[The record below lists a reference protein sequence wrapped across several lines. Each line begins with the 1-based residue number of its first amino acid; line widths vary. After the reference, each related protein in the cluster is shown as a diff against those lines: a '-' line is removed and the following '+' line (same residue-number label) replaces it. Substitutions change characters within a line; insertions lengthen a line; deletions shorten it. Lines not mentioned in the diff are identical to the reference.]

1 MNILRGKTAL
11 ITGATGG
18 LGSSLAM
25 SFAEMGINL
34 LLTSTNLNELKNLQ
48 KELNK
53 KFKSIDI
60 EIIQCN
66 LIENFKSFLGY
77 FDDDGMFGE
86 KVIDILVNNA
96 ALFPANALKKTSEEE
111 IIQTMFLNA
120 TFPILL
126 AKKLSKNMMSRNFG
140 RIINI
145 GSSSSY
151 SGFKNTVTYCS
162 SKHAILGFSR
172 ALHQE
177 FKDYNLRVYCVSPGS
192 LKTNMG
198 LKVIGQ
204 KYESFIEC
212 DELSTLIVDLI
223 KYNNNMIPD
232 EIRVNRME
240 TQ

>member
-1 MNILRGKTAL
+1 
-11 ITGATGG
+11 
-18 LGSSLAM
+18 M

-111 IIQTMFLNA
+111 
-120 TFPILL
+120 
-126 AKKLSKNMMSRNFG
+126 
-140 RIINI
+140 
-145 GSSSSY
+145 Y
-151 SGFKNTVTYCS
+151 SN
-162 SKHAILGFSR
+162 
-172 ALHQE
+172 
-177 FKDYNLRVYCVSPGS
+177 NVS
-192 LKTNMG
+192 
-198 LKVIGQ
+198 
-204 KYESFIEC
+204 
-212 DELSTLIVDLI
+212 
-223 KYNNNMIPD
+223 
-232 EIRVNRME
+232 
-240 TQ
+240 